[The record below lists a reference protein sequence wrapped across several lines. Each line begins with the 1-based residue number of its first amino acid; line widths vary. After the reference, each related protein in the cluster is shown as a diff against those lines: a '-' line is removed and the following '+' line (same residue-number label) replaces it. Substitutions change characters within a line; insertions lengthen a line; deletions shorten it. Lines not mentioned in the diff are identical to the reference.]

1 MPGDRQTMHRST
13 AALRDE
19 GCLANWNNF
28 NQLEREATINRD
40 DKPGTVIAAA
50 EGLVTAAVRETM

>member
-1 MPGDRQTMHRST
+1 M
-13 AALRDE
+13 
-19 GCLANWNNF
+19 ANWNNF